1 MHKNFKPEKKEEIFQ
16 TREIQKIKKKKI
28 KFKIKPLLPAN
39 PAAATPRPTAINV
52 RPCHQKQNIQLL
64 AHWVRQVIR
73 HSYLSNFTI

>member
-1 MHKNFKPEKKEEIFQ
+1 MHKNFKPEKKEESFQ
-16 TREIQKIKKKKI
+16 TTEIKKKKKI

-52 RPCHQKQNIQLL
+52 RPCHQKRNIQLL